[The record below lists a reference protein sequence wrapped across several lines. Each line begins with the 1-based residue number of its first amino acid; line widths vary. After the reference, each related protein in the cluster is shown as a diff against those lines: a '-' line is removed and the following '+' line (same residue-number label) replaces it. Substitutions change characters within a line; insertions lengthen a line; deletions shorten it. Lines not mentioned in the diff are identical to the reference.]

1 MFYIYIY
8 YIYKLKIT
16 NLLLKNNNK
25 IMNISNYNIYIIK
38 ISKSNYSKIQTGFY
52 IIS

>member
-8 YIYKLKIT
+8 YIYKSKFT
-16 NLLLKNNNK
+16 NLLLNYNNK
-25 IMNISNYNIYIIK
+25 LMNISNYNIYIIK

-52 IIS
+52 ISS